1 MRLSKTK
8 GKRQR
13 MKFTQTITGNKRIK
27 PLLESKKTEIFLVAV
42 ILLTA
47 IFVRAYHF
55 GAPPIGV
62 HQDEAMAAVDAKA
75 LAEYGTDRYGMRYP
89 VHFTAW
95 VSSQMSVLLSYCM
108 IPFIKILGFSTVSIR
123 LPMLIASC
131 VGLLALYF
139 FGRQLAGK
147 WAGLI
152 VLILGTISPWH
163 YMQSRWSFD
172 CNLFPHVFLI
182 AVVFLIAGFRKKP
195 FLYVAMVFFGLCSY
209 AYGIADYSVPLFLLF
224 IGIYLLRQQ
233 VVNWKEL
240 TGCIVLYVII
250 VLPEFLSMLLTV
262 LGKPGI
268 ETPLFTI
275 PTFLSSNRGNDIL
288 FANFSW
294 QQLWDNIVATITTT
308 WWSGDKSSTNTMV
321 KFGPIYY
328 VTDIFFIIGMIS
340 IIMKIRKMEKIKRY
354 PYVVLLGWLG
364 MSLWAGI
371 ITKNVTINRINIIFY
386 PVIVISGIGIAW
398 CIRRIHL
405 LCVPIA
411 AMYGALALLM
421 AQMYF
426 GSWAEISRTYYYD
439 PYLQALEYAKT
450 IDCDKYYIYPD
461 PQGIDAGARLG
472 EILTMY
478 THQIDAHYYQGI
490 SNVQHGE
497 ELLPYQ
503 ERYHYEYA
511 TAEII
516 AENEASGESVVY
528 IVGPGEVDLF
538 DTEKYEITSI
548 YNRFYVVEER

>member
-1 MRLSKTK
+1 
-8 GKRQR
+8 

-27 PLLESKKTEIFLVAV
+27 TLLEARKTEIFLVAV

-294 QQLWDNIVATITTT
+294 QQLWDNIAATITTT

-340 IIMKIRKMEKIKRY
+340 IIMKIRKMEKTKRY

-398 CIRRIHL
+398 CIRKIHL
-405 LCVPIA
+405 LCVLIA

-490 SNVQHGE
+490 SNVQNGE

-516 AENEASGESVVY
+516 AENEASGERVVY

-538 DTEKYEITSI
+538 NTEKYEITSI

>member
-1 MRLSKTK
+1 
-8 GKRQR
+8 

-27 PLLESKKTEIFLVAV
+27 ALLESRKTEIFLVAV

-95 VSSQMSVLLSYCM
+95 ISSQMSVLLSYCM

-195 FLYVAMVFFGLCSY
+195 FLYVSMVFFGLCSY

-240 TGCIVLYVII
+240 TVCIVLYVII

-328 VTDIFFIIGMIS
+328 VTDLFFIIGMIS
-340 IIMKIRKMEKIKRY
+340 IIVKIRKMEKIKRY

-386 PVIVISGIGIAW
+386 PVIVISGIGISW
-398 CIRRIHL
+398 CIRKIHL

-490 SNVQHGE
+490 SNVQDGE

-516 AENEASGESVVY
+516 AENEASGECVVY

-548 YNRFYVVEER
+548 YNRFYVAEER

>member
-1 MRLSKTK
+1 
-8 GKRQR
+8 

-27 PLLESKKTEIFLVAV
+27 ALLESRKTEIFLVAV

-95 VSSQMSVLLSYCM
+95 ISGQMSVLLSYCM

-182 AVVFLIAGFRKKP
+182 AVIFLIAGFRKRP
-195 FLYVAMVFFGLCSY
+195 FLYVSMIFFGLCSY
-209 AYGIADYSVPLFLLF
+209 AYGIADYSVPVFLLF

-240 TGCIVLYVII
+240 TVCIVLYVVI

-328 VTDIFFIIGMIS
+328 VTDLFFIIGMIS
-340 IIMKIRKMEKIKRY
+340 IIMKIRKMEKTKRY

-386 PVIVISGIGIAW
+386 PVIVISGIGITW
-398 CIRRIHL
+398 CIRKIHL

-461 PQGIDAGARLG
+461 PQGIDAGAILG

-490 SNVQHGE
+490 SNVQDGE

-516 AENEASGESVVY
+516 AENEASGERVVY

>member
-1 MRLSKTK
+1 
-8 GKRQR
+8 

-27 PLLESKKTEIFLVAV
+27 TLLESRKTEIFLVAV

-294 QQLWDNIVATITTT
+294 QQLWDNIAATITTT

-340 IIMKIRKMEKIKRY
+340 IIMKIRKMEKTKRY

-398 CIRRIHL
+398 CIRKIHL
-405 LCVPIA
+405 LCVLIA

-490 SNVQHGE
+490 SNVQNGE

-516 AENEASGESVVY
+516 AENEASGERVVY

-538 DTEKYEITSI
+538 NTEKYEITSI
-548 YNRFYVVEER
+548 YDRFYVVEER

>member
-1 MRLSKTK
+1 
-8 GKRQR
+8 
-13 MKFTQTITGNKRIK
+13 MKFTQTIIGNKRIK
-27 PLLESKKTEIFLVAV
+27 ALLESRKTEIFLVAV

-95 VSSQMSVLLSYCM
+95 ISGQMSVLLSYCM

-182 AVVFLIAGFRKKP
+182 AVIFLIAGFRKRP
-195 FLYVAMVFFGLCSY
+195 FLYVSMIFFGLCSY
-209 AYGIADYSVPLFLLF
+209 AYGIADYSVPVFLLF

-240 TGCIVLYVII
+240 TVCIVLYVVI

-328 VTDIFFIIGMIS
+328 VTDLFFIIGMIS
-340 IIMKIRKMEKIKRY
+340 IIMKIRKMEKTKRY

-386 PVIVISGIGIAW
+386 PVIVISGIGITW
-398 CIRRIHL
+398 CIRKIHL

-490 SNVQHGE
+490 SNVQDGE

-516 AENEASGESVVY
+516 AENEASGERVVY

-538 DTEKYEITSI
+538 NTEKYEITSI

>member
-1 MRLSKTK
+1 
-8 GKRQR
+8 

-27 PLLESKKTEIFLVAV
+27 MLLESRKTEIFLVAV

-95 VSSQMSVLLSYCM
+95 ISSQMSVLLSYCM

-131 VGLLALYF
+131 VGLLVLYF

-240 TGCIVLYVII
+240 TVCIVLYVII

-340 IIMKIRKMEKIKRY
+340 IIMKIRKMEKTKRY

-386 PVIVISGIGIAW
+386 PVIVISGIGITW
-398 CIRRIHL
+398 CIRKIHL

-490 SNVQHGE
+490 SNVQDGE

-516 AENEASGESVVY
+516 AENEASGERVVY

-548 YNRFYVVEER
+548 YNRFYVVGER

>member
-1 MRLSKTK
+1 
-8 GKRQR
+8 

-27 PLLESKKTEIFLVAV
+27 ALLESRKTEIFLVAV

-95 VSSQMSVLLSYCM
+95 ISSQMSVLLSYCM

-195 FLYVAMVFFGLCSY
+195 FLYVSMVFFGLCSY

-240 TGCIVLYVII
+240 TVCIVLYVII
-250 VLPEFLSMLLTV
+250 ILPEFLSMLLTV

-328 VTDIFFIIGMIS
+328 VTDLFFIIGMIS
-340 IIMKIRKMEKIKRY
+340 IIVKIRKMEKTKRY

-398 CIRRIHL
+398 CIRKIHL

-490 SNVQHGE
+490 SNVQDGE

-516 AENEASGESVVY
+516 AENEASGECVVY

-548 YNRFYVVEER
+548 YDRFYVAEER

>member
-1 MRLSKTK
+1 
-8 GKRQR
+8 

-27 PLLESKKTEIFLVAV
+27 TLLESRKTEIFLVAV

-131 VGLLALYF
+131 VGLLALYL

-268 ETPLFTI
+268 QTPLFTI

-340 IIMKIRKMEKIKRY
+340 IIMKIRKMEKTKTLSLCCA
-354 PYVVLLGWLG
+354 VG
-364 MSLWAGI
+364 MAGDE
-371 ITKNVTINRINIIFY
+371 
-386 PVIVISGIGIAW
+386 PVGRDNYQKCNHQSNQH
-398 CIRRIHL
+398 HL
-405 LCVPIA
+405 LPGDRNQRNRHRMVHSENTSVMCTDCCDVRSP
-411 AMYGALALLM
+411 GASDGTDV
-421 AQMYF
+421 F
-426 GSWAEISRTYYYD
+426 R
-439 PYLQALEYAKT
+439 
-450 IDCDKYYIYPD
+450 
-461 PQGIDAGARLG
+461 
-472 EILTMY
+472 
-478 THQIDAHYYQGI
+478 
-490 SNVQHGE
+490 
-497 ELLPYQ
+497 
-503 ERYHYEYA
+503 
-511 TAEII
+511 
-516 AENEASGESVVY
+516 
-528 IVGPGEVDLF
+528 
-538 DTEKYEITSI
+538 
-548 YNRFYVVEER
+548 

>member
-1 MRLSKTK
+1 
-8 GKRQR
+8 

-27 PLLESKKTEIFLVAV
+27 TLLESRKTEIFLVAV
-42 ILLTA
+42 ILLAA

-95 VSSQMSVLLSYCM
+95 ISSQMSVLLSYCM

-131 VGLLALYF
+131 VGLLVLYF

-195 FLYVAMVFFGLCSY
+195 FLYVTMVFFGLCSY

-240 TGCIVLYVII
+240 TVCIVLYVII

-340 IIMKIRKMEKIKRY
+340 IIMKIRKMEKTKRY

-386 PVIVISGIGIAW
+386 PVIVISGIGITW
-398 CIRRIHL
+398 CIRKIHL

-490 SNVQHGE
+490 SNVQDGE

-516 AENEASGESVVY
+516 AKNEASGERVVY

-548 YNRFYVVEER
+548 YNRFYVVGER

>member
-1 MRLSKTK
+1 
-8 GKRQR
+8 

-27 PLLESKKTEIFLVAV
+27 ALLESRKTEIFLVAV

-95 VSSQMSVLLSYCM
+95 ISGQMSVLLSYCM

-182 AVVFLIAGFRKKP
+182 AVIFLIAGFRKKP
-195 FLYVAMVFFGLCSY
+195 FLYVSMIFFGLCSY
-209 AYGIADYSVPLFLLF
+209 AYGIADYSVPVFLLF

-240 TGCIVLYVII
+240 TVCIVLYVVI

-328 VTDIFFIIGMIS
+328 VTDLFFIIGMIS
-340 IIMKIRKMEKIKRY
+340 IIMKIRKMEKTKRY

-386 PVIVISGIGIAW
+386 PVIVISGIGITW
-398 CIRRIHL
+398 CIRKIHL

-490 SNVQHGE
+490 SNVQDGE

-516 AENEASGESVVY
+516 AENEASGERVVY

>member
-1 MRLSKTK
+1 
-8 GKRQR
+8 

-27 PLLESKKTEIFLVAV
+27 TLLESRKTEIFLVAV

-294 QQLWDNIVATITTT
+294 QQLWDNIAATITTT

-340 IIMKIRKMEKIKRY
+340 IIMKIRKMEKTKRY

-398 CIRRIHL
+398 CIRKIHL
-405 LCVPIA
+405 LCVLIA

-490 SNVQHGE
+490 SNVQDGE

-516 AENEASGESVVY
+516 AENEASGERVVY

-538 DTEKYEITSI
+538 NTEKYEITSI

>member
-1 MRLSKTK
+1 
-8 GKRQR
+8 

-27 PLLESKKTEIFLVAV
+27 TLLESRKTEIFLVAV

-294 QQLWDNIVATITTT
+294 QQLWDNIAATITTT

-340 IIMKIRKMEKIKRY
+340 IIMKIRKMEKTKRY

-398 CIRRIHL
+398 CIRKIHL
-405 LCVPIA
+405 LCVLIA

-490 SNVQHGE
+490 SNVQNGE

-516 AENEASGESVVY
+516 AENEASGERVVY

-538 DTEKYEITSI
+538 NTEKYEITSI

>member
-1 MRLSKTK
+1 
-8 GKRQR
+8 

-27 PLLESKKTEIFLVAV
+27 TLLESRKTEIFLVAV

-340 IIMKIRKMEKIKRY
+340 IIMKIRKMEKTKRY

>member
-1 MRLSKTK
+1 
-8 GKRQR
+8 

-27 PLLESKKTEIFLVAV
+27 ALLESRKTEIFLVAV

-182 AVVFLIAGFRKKP
+182 AVIFLIAGFRKRP
-195 FLYVAMVFFGLCSY
+195 FLYVSMIFFGLCSY
-209 AYGIADYSVPLFLLF
+209 AYGIADYSVPVFLLF

-240 TGCIVLYVII
+240 TVCIVLYVVI

-328 VTDIFFIIGMIS
+328 VTDLFFIIGMIS
-340 IIMKIRKMEKIKRY
+340 IIMKIRKMEKTKRY

-386 PVIVISGIGIAW
+386 PVIVISGIGITW
-398 CIRRIHL
+398 CIRKIHL

-490 SNVQHGE
+490 SNVQDGE

-516 AENEASGESVVY
+516 AENEASGERVVY

-538 DTEKYEITSI
+538 DTESYEITSI

>member
-1 MRLSKTK
+1 
-8 GKRQR
+8 

-27 PLLESKKTEIFLVAV
+27 ALLESKKTEIFLVAV

-62 HQDEAMAAVDAKA
+62 HQDEPMAAVDAKA

-95 VSSQMSVLLSYCM
+95 ISSQMSVLLSYCM

-195 FLYVAMVFFGLCSY
+195 FLYVSMVFFGLCSY

-240 TGCIVLYVII
+240 TVCIVLYVII

-340 IIMKIRKMEKIKRY
+340 IIMKIRKMEKTKRY

-398 CIRRIHL
+398 CIRKIYL

-411 AMYGALALLM
+411 AMYGVLALLM

-450 IDCDKYYIYPD
+450 INCDKYYIYPD

-490 SNVQHGE
+490 SNVQDGE

-516 AENEASGESVVY
+516 AENEASEERVVY

-548 YNRFYVVEER
+548 YDRFYVAEER

>member
-1 MRLSKTK
+1 
-8 GKRQR
+8 

-27 PLLESKKTEIFLVAV
+27 ALLESRKTEIFLVAV

-95 VSSQMSVLLSYCM
+95 ISGQMSVLLSYCM

-182 AVVFLIAGFRKKP
+182 AVIFLIAGFRKRP
-195 FLYVAMVFFGLCSY
+195 FLYVSMIFFGLCSY
-209 AYGIADYSVPLFLLF
+209 AYGIADYSVPVFLLF

-240 TGCIVLYVII
+240 TVCIVLYVVI

-328 VTDIFFIIGMIS
+328 VTDLFFIIGMIS
-340 IIMKIRKMEKIKRY
+340 IIMKIRKMEKTKRY

-386 PVIVISGIGIAW
+386 PVIVISGIGITW
-398 CIRRIHL
+398 CIRKIHL

-490 SNVQHGE
+490 SNVQDGE

-516 AENEASGESVVY
+516 AENEASGERVVY

-538 DTEKYEITSI
+538 NTEKYEITSI

>member
-1 MRLSKTK
+1 
-8 GKRQR
+8 

-27 PLLESKKTEIFLVAV
+27 ALLESRKTEIFLVAV

-95 VSSQMSVLLSYCM
+95 ISGQMSVLLSYCM

-182 AVVFLIAGFRKKP
+182 AVIFLIAGFRKRP
-195 FLYVAMVFFGLCSY
+195 FLYVSMIFFGLCSY
-209 AYGIADYSVPLFLLF
+209 AYGIADYSVPVFLLF

-240 TGCIVLYVII
+240 TVCIVLYVVI

-328 VTDIFFIIGMIS
+328 VTDLFFIIGMIS
-340 IIMKIRKMEKIKRY
+340 IIMKIRKMEKTKRY

-386 PVIVISGIGIAW
+386 PVIVISGIGITW
-398 CIRRIHL
+398 CIRKIHL

-490 SNVQHGE
+490 SNVQDGE

-516 AENEASGESVVY
+516 AENEASGERVVY

-538 DTEKYEITSI
+538 DTESYEITSI

>member
-1 MRLSKTK
+1 
-8 GKRQR
+8 

-27 PLLESKKTEIFLVAV
+27 ALLESRKTEIFLVAV

-340 IIMKIRKMEKIKRY
+340 IIMKIRKMEKTKRY

-398 CIRRIHL
+398 CIRKIHL
-405 LCVPIA
+405 LCVPIV
-411 AMYGALALLM
+411 AMYGVLALLM

-490 SNVQHGE
+490 SNVQNGE

-516 AENEASGESVVY
+516 VENEASGERVVY

-538 DTEKYEITSI
+538 DTESYEITSI

>member
-1 MRLSKTK
+1 
-8 GKRQR
+8 

-27 PLLESKKTEIFLVAV
+27 TLLESRKTEIFLVAV
-42 ILLTA
+42 ILLAA

-182 AVVFLIAGFRKKP
+182 AVVFLIVGFRKKP

-224 IGIYLLRQQ
+224 IGIYLLWQQ
-233 VVNWKEL
+233 VVNWKKL
-240 TGCIVLYVII
+240 TVCIVLYVVI

-340 IIMKIRKMEKIKRY
+340 IIMKIRKMEKTKRY

-398 CIRRIHL
+398 CIRKIHL

-490 SNVQHGE
+490 SNVQNGE

-516 AENEASGESVVY
+516 VENEASGERVVY

>member
-1 MRLSKTK
+1 
-8 GKRQR
+8 

-27 PLLESKKTEIFLVAV
+27 TLLESRKTEIFLVAV
-42 ILLTA
+42 ILLAA

-95 VSSQMSVLLSYCM
+95 ISSQMSVLLSYCM

-131 VGLLALYF
+131 VGLLVLYF

-240 TGCIVLYVII
+240 TVCIVLYVII

-340 IIMKIRKMEKIKRY
+340 IIMKIRKMEKTKRY

-386 PVIVISGIGIAW
+386 PVIVISGIGITW
-398 CIRRIHL
+398 CIRKIHL

-490 SNVQHGE
+490 SNVQDGE

-516 AENEASGESVVY
+516 AENEASGERVVY

-548 YNRFYVVEER
+548 YNRFYAAEER

>member
-1 MRLSKTK
+1 
-8 GKRQR
+8 

-27 PLLESKKTEIFLVAV
+27 ALLESRKTEIFLVAV

-95 VSSQMSVLLSYCM
+95 ISSQMSVLLSYCM
-108 IPFIKILGFSTVSIR
+108 ISFIKILGFSTVSIR

-147 WAGLI
+147 WTGLI

-195 FLYVAMVFFGLCSY
+195 FLYVSMVFFGLCSY

-233 VVNWKEL
+233 VVNWKKL
-240 TGCIVLYVII
+240 TVCIVLYVVI

-328 VTDIFFIIGMIS
+328 VTDLFFIIGMIS
-340 IIMKIRKMEKIKRY
+340 IIVKIRNMEKTKRY

-398 CIRRIHL
+398 CIRKIHL

-490 SNVQHGE
+490 SNVQNGE

-516 AENEASGESVVY
+516 AENEASGERVVY

-548 YNRFYVVEER
+548 YNRFYVAEER

>member
-1 MRLSKTK
+1 
-8 GKRQR
+8 

-27 PLLESKKTEIFLVAV
+27 TLLESRKTEIFLVAV

-95 VSSQMSVLLSYCM
+95 GSSQMSVLLSYCM

-340 IIMKIRKMEKIKRY
+340 IIMKIRKMEKTKRY

-490 SNVQHGE
+490 SNVQNGE

>member
-1 MRLSKTK
+1 
-8 GKRQR
+8 

-27 PLLESKKTEIFLVAV
+27 ALLESRKTEIFLVAV

-195 FLYVAMVFFGLCSY
+195 FLYVSMVFFGLCSY

-240 TGCIVLYVII
+240 TVCIVLYVII

-340 IIMKIRKMEKIKRY
+340 IIVKIRKMEKTKRY

-398 CIRRIHL
+398 CIRKIHL

-490 SNVQHGE
+490 SNVQNGE

-516 AENEASGESVVY
+516 AENEASGECVVY

-548 YNRFYVVEER
+548 YNRFYVAEER

>member
-1 MRLSKTK
+1 
-8 GKRQR
+8 

>member
-1 MRLSKTK
+1 
-8 GKRQR
+8 

-27 PLLESKKTEIFLVAV
+27 TLLESRKTEIFLVAV

-182 AVVFLIAGFRKKP
+182 AVIFLIAGFRKRP
-195 FLYVAMVFFGLCSY
+195 FLYVSMIFFGLCSY
-209 AYGIADYSVPLFLLF
+209 AYGIADYSVPVFLLF

-240 TGCIVLYVII
+240 TVCIVLYVVI

-328 VTDIFFIIGMIS
+328 VTDLFFIIGMIS
-340 IIMKIRKMEKIKRY
+340 IIMKIRKMEKTKRY

-386 PVIVISGIGIAW
+386 PVIVISGIGITW
-398 CIRRIHL
+398 CIRKIHL

-490 SNVQHGE
+490 SNVQNGE

-516 AENEASGESVVY
+516 AENEASGERVVY

-538 DTEKYEITSI
+538 NTEKYEITSI

>member
-1 MRLSKTK
+1 
-8 GKRQR
+8 

-27 PLLESKKTEIFLVAV
+27 ALLESRKTEIFLVAV

-182 AVVFLIAGFRKKP
+182 AVVFLIVGFRKKP

-224 IGIYLLRQQ
+224 IGIYLLWQQ
-233 VVNWKEL
+233 VVNWKKL
-240 TGCIVLYVII
+240 TVCIVLYVVI

-340 IIMKIRKMEKIKRY
+340 IIMKIRKMEKTKRY

-386 PVIVISGIGIAW
+386 PVIVISGIGITW
-398 CIRRIHL
+398 CIRKIHL

-411 AMYGALALLM
+411 AMYGVLALLM

-490 SNVQHGE
+490 SNVQNGE

-516 AENEASGESVVY
+516 AENEASGERVVY

-538 DTEKYEITSI
+538 NTEKYEIISI
-548 YNRFYVVEER
+548 YNRFYVVGER

>member
-1 MRLSKTK
+1 
-8 GKRQR
+8 

-27 PLLESKKTEIFLVAV
+27 ALLESRKTEIFLVAV

-195 FLYVAMVFFGLCSY
+195 FLYVSMVFFGLCSY

-240 TGCIVLYVII
+240 TVCIVLYVVI

-340 IIMKIRKMEKIKRY
+340 IIVKIRKMEKTKRY

-398 CIRRIHL
+398 CIRKIYL

-411 AMYGALALLM
+411 AMYGVLALLM

-490 SNVQHGE
+490 SNVQNGE

-516 AENEASGESVVY
+516 AENEASGECVVY

-548 YNRFYVVEER
+548 YDRFYVAEER

>member
-1 MRLSKTK
+1 
-8 GKRQR
+8 

-27 PLLESKKTEIFLVAV
+27 ALLESRKTEIFLVAV

-95 VSSQMSVLLSYCM
+95 ISGQMSVLLSYCM

-182 AVVFLIAGFRKKP
+182 AVIFLIAGFRKRP
-195 FLYVAMVFFGLCSY
+195 FLYVSMIFFGLCSY
-209 AYGIADYSVPLFLLF
+209 AYGIADYSVPVFLLF

-240 TGCIVLYVII
+240 TVCIVLYVVI

-328 VTDIFFIIGMIS
+328 VTDLFFIIGMIS
-340 IIMKIRKMEKIKRY
+340 IIMKIRKMEKTKRY

-386 PVIVISGIGIAW
+386 PVIVISGIGITW
-398 CIRRIHL
+398 CIRKIHL

-490 SNVQHGE
+490 SNVQDGE

-516 AENEASGESVVY
+516 AENEASGERVVY